1 MFASETWPA
10 GIGSAPV
17 RLRLCNTGVHRT
29 GEGRVARLSTSGSFA
44 AYSYTICRTTFSIM
58 PSPQGVTLRG
68 FSQQAKKDSA
78 ILIVEE
84 HVRAP
89 VSSLCNV
96 VRQTRNDKTPESGHF
111 SFPSQGKFGE
121 RVG

>member
-1 MFASETWPA
+1 
-10 GIGSAPV
+10 
-17 RLRLCNTGVHRT
+17 
-29 GEGRVARLSTSGSFA
+29 
-44 AYSYTICRTTFSIM
+44 M

-96 VRQTRNDKTPESGHF
+96 VRQTRNDNTPESGHF

-121 RVG
+121 RVGRPFFSPSFFLLPVGAVEGAVLDGFRNMAGLDILVPLEIRNG